1 MTSLNSTTN
10 PLFVLSFPKVPP
22 PCMAAHRGTSAD
34 ADVSTQSR
42 LCAKPPKQEK
52 SISDWHILP
61 KTRPAPGM
69 TRRLVPTPNSHH
81 SQHLDSPHPP
91 IPHHL
96 RIRSPILLHTRKL
109 SPSLRKPLLDPTPLP
124 VIPIPPNQV
133 TPHPLFDLKRI
144 KKPRLHLPRSRHIY
158 HRDFVHPPPPTR
170 TTPPVQSMPGSM
182 SSICSGALPPLVRRV
197 YKFSG
202 SSTMTFAPCHTLSGS
217 CMNMCP
223 SGRRSQRL
231 HSLSLLLSCRVT
243 RGRWS
248 SRSVNETARCLRLG
262 RCSTRD
268 GTLRSLSCSQA
279 MPSVPRSWWGRP

>member
-1 MTSLNSTTN
+1 MT
-10 PLFVLSFPKVPP
+10 K
-22 PCMAAHRGTSAD
+22 
-34 ADVSTQSR
+34 
-42 LCAKPPKQEK
+42 
-52 SISDWHILP
+52 
-61 KTRPAPGM
+61 
-69 TRRLVPTPNSHH
+69 RLVLTPNSHH
-81 SQHLDSPHPP
+81 LQHLDPSP
-91 IPHHL
+91 IPPSLNTSAYAPRYSSTLANCPHL
-96 RIRSPILLHTRKL
+96 SGYLSLTLLL
-109 SPSLRKPLLDPTPLP
+109 CLSSPSLQTKSLRGPSLISNVSKTLDFTSPAAVTYTT
-124 VIPIPPNQV
+124 VILY
-133 TPHPLFDLKRI
+133 T
-144 KKPRLHLPRSRHIY
+144 HLP
-158 HRDFVHPPPPTR
+158 PTC
-170 TTPPVQSMPGSM
+170 TTFPVQSMPGSM

-197 YKFSG
+197 YTFSG

-248 SRSVNETARCLRLG
+248 SRSVNETARCLRPG